1 MKTFS
6 PEAILALKEA
16 LTHIYWKRKDIKT
29 FVYHTIDNKMIVTT
43 IDFESST
50 KEESVSILIDRMV
63 SRQDI
68 YHDDLLRLF
77 DAVLHFKPIFR
88 TPDF

>member
-29 FVYHTIDNKMIVTT
+29 FIYHTLKNKMIVTT

-50 KEESVSILIDRMV
+50 KEKSVSILIDRM
-63 SRQDI
+63 DA
-68 YHDDLLRLF
+68 RLELMST
-77 DAVLHFKPIFR
+77 DPLG
-88 TPDF
+88 

>member
-29 FVYHTIDNKMIVTT
+29 FVYHTIENKMIVTT

-63 SRQDI
+63 SRPDI
-68 YHDDLLRLF
+68 YRDDLLRLF
-77 DAVLHFKPIFR
+77 DAVAF
-88 TPDF
+88 